1 MRVVHISKV
10 KGIAGSEGHLLRLL
24 PGLAQQGVEVRM
36 IVLEDPRRPAA
47 SFCRAL
53 EERGV
58 PVETLPIHGHLD
70 PLLLPQLVRKL
81 RSLQPDV
88 VHTHLIHADLYGL
101 WSAARAGVPAAVSS
115 RHNDDAFRRNSMFK
129 WVNRWAMRCAD
140 RVITISQALAC
151 FVAEVEDI
159 DPAKIVTV
167 HYGLEA
173 PLLTSGACE
182 LARATLGYRSD
193 VQLVGVFGRL
203 VRQKGIDVLLEAFAH
218 VHARCPMVQLLIV
231 GDGPLRSQLERQSQM
246 LGLGEVTKFT
256 GWVDQAS
263 RLMPACDVIAV
274 PSRWEGFG
282 LVTLEAMGW
291 SKPLVA
297 SRVSALPEI
306 ILDGETGLLVP
317 PEDAHALA
325 EAIQFLL
332 ADSGK
337 AVTMGRAGR
346 ERLLKEFSV
355 EKMVCATL
363 DVYVQ
368 ILGTAG

>member
-10 KGIAGSEGHLLRLL
+10 TGVAGSEGHLLRLL
-24 PGLAQQGVEVRM
+24 PGLAQEGVEVRM
-36 IVLEDPRRPAA
+36 IVLEDPCCPAA
-47 SFCRAL
+47 SFCHAL
-53 EERGV
+53 EEHGV

-70 PLLLPQLVRKL
+70 PLLLPQLVQKL

-115 RHNDDAFRRNSMFK
+115 RHNDDAFRHNSMFK
-129 WVNRWAMRCAD
+129 RVNRWAMRYAD
-140 RVITISQALAC
+140 RVIAISQVLAR
-151 FVAEVEDI
+151 FVVEVEDI
-159 DPAKIVTV
+159 DPAKIITV

-173 PLLTSGACE
+173 PPLTPEACE
-182 LARATLGYRSD
+182 LARAALGYRSD

-203 VRQKGIDVLLEAFAH
+203 VRQKGIDVLLEAFAR
-218 VHARCPMVQLLIV
+218 VRACCPMAQLLIV
-231 GDGPLRSQLERQSQM
+231 GDGPLRSRLERQSQV
-246 LGLGEVTKFT
+246 LGLGGVAKFI

-263 RLMPACDVIAV
+263 RLMPACDVVVV

-317 PEDAHALA
+317 PEDAYALA

-332 ADSGK
+332 ADSER
-337 AVTMGRAGR
+337 AVAMGRAGR

-355 EKMVCATL
+355 EKMVDATL
-363 DVYVQ
+363 DVYIQ
-368 ILGTAG
+368 TLRTAG